1 MPFPNPSNCC
11 ASSRLTIPGALAVVL
26 VAFAVVPPRDAHAQ
40 GVVRPAADSAAPAAR
55 SDPIRGAGR
64 RQVVSVQPLH
74 AVLGSFSGEYERFAG
89 SLVSVAAAATYI
101 DPEVFDWVEY
111 YERSSTSTDVKLRL
125 YPDGPSFH
133 GLSLG
138 IQGGARRERQSAVT
152 GDPPRFA
159 DYSEWRWN
167 PTLGFLIERGWLDRR
182 NGRTL
187 VAGGIGAKRVL
198 RPAPFDDYSY
208 MTLRLSVGV
217 AF

>member
-1 MPFPNPSNCC
+1 MPFPIPSHRR
-11 ASSRLTIPGALAVVL
+11 APSRLAIPGALAVVL
-26 VAFAVVPPRDAHAQ
+26 VASAVVPASRAHAQ
-40 GVVRPAADSAAPAAR
+40 GVGRPAADSTASAAR
-55 SDPIRGAGR
+55 PDPPR
-64 RQVVSVQPLH
+64 RAERQHALSVQPLH
-74 AVLGSFSGEYERFAG
+74 AVFGSFSGEYERFAG
-89 SLVSVAAAATYI
+89 SLLSLAGAVTYS
-101 DPEVFDWVEY
+101 DAELFDWNDY
-111 YERSSTSTDVKLRL
+111 YQQSSTSADVKLRL

-138 IQGGARRERQSAVT
+138 IQGGGRRERQTAVT

-167 PTLGFLIERGWLDRR
+167 PTIGFLIERGWLDRR

-198 RPAPFDDYSY
+198 RSAPFEDYSY